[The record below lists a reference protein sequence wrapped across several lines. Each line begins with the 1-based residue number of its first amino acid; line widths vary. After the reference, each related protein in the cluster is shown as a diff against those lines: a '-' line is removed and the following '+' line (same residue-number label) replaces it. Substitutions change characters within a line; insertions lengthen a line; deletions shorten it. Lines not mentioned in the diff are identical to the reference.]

1 MITIYTYADLDIRIK
16 ALRKKVCSRYARRL
30 KMEKV
35 IDAFYAYPERDKDQ
49 LMKRLDLL
57 EGKKRNIDVFWVAA
71 ITSLAMSVV
80 WYVIEKVLDIVEI
93 SPGLMI
99 TVFAAVTIAV
109 LMGIPMVS
117 FGMTNDFLWIH
128 SYERDYELKV
138 LRKYL
143 RKCMNKDK
151 GIEQEIESEDA

>member
-1 MITIYTYADLDIRIK
+1 MDTMRTYKDLDAQIE
-16 ALRKKVCSRYARRL
+16 ALRKEVCPRYTRRL
-30 KMEKV
+30 KIELA
-35 IDAFYAYPERDKDQ
+35 IDRFYAVPDLDKEQ
-49 LMKRLDLL
+49 AMKRLDFL

-99 TVFAAVTIAV
+99 TVLAAVTIAV